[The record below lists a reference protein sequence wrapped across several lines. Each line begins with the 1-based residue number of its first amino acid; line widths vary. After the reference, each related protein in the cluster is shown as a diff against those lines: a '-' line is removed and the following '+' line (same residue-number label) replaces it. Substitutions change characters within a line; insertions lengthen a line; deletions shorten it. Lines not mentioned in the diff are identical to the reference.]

1 MSQPV
6 WITPTG
12 QLGVI
17 PEGIFYRQTML
28 ADADPLFTITCT
40 ATSAVTNRI
49 TCNSTAGM
57 YAELD
62 VEFSGNVFGGIVPG
76 RRYYVISVVNATEF
90 VIGETAESTTPIA
103 LTTDT
108 GSMTADLKQEVYYKI
123 ISGTLPLGIQCSA
136 NGLIIGVPKAVASL
150 QGVPF
155 PVNRNVTSKFTLRA
169 YTENFVNNAFVL
181 DRFRDR
187 TFELTV
193 TGNNIPVFV
202 APPGS
207 FASNNSATFTG
218 AINGTQLIVS
228 EIQTGTVQNGM
239 VIRGTDIVPGTTIVG
254 TGTASG
260 GIGTY
265 TVNISQQNI
274 GAAITGWVG
283 VYYDGDL
290 VDLQFAY
297 TDVDPNETVIVRL
310 AAGAFPAGLTLSTT
324 GRLYGYI
331 EPFAD
336 VESPVGYDE
345 TPLSGPPYDFLTS
358 AISTSYQ
365 FTLEVTDGKL
375 GTLRQFSIFVY
386 NRADLTADTTTI
398 TSDNTFVTADENTE
412 RAPFLLNAYPTSLG
426 IVRSD
431 NYFAYQFRGDD
442 YDTVDITYA
451 ISVNEGV
458 GLPPG
463 LELDPNSGWYYGF
476 IPDQGL
482 TEITYSFNIQVSQTD
497 NPLVV
502 SQLYPFTLTIT
513 GVTDSEVSWI
523 TPSDLGIIENG
534 STSILNVEAVN
545 RGGATM
551 KYRLAS
557 GEFNQLPQGLTL
569 LPTGEI
575 AGRTTFNTFA
585 VDLGFTT
592 FDATQSN
599 ITGISETN
607 FDTEFT
613 FTVNAYAEDTGQLL
627 YNVASV
633 NITDGGS
640 GYSSI
645 NLPTLAFSSPVGA
658 TAVTAVGNAV
668 VTGSAI
674 TAVTLTEQGAGYTS
688 APTITVTQGFGGS
701 GAVLTP
707 VMQVT
712 GQRDAISVFKTFTV
726 KVYREYNY
734 PYQNLFCLAMPPAND
749 RLLINE
755 LLDNEEIFVPSYIY
769 RPDDANFGKSTQV
782 KYEHAYGLAP
792 DTIDQYV
799 SSLYEN
805 HYWKNLVLGE
815 INTAQ
820 ALDAA
825 GNIIY
830 EVVYSKIIDNLVN
843 AAGQSVAKIVN
854 LPYTIIDPAD
864 GSSQITQVYPNSLIN
879 MRDQVIDVVGQISTK
894 LPIWMTSKQTNGRVL
909 GFTPSWVICYTQP
922 GRSAQIAYY
931 IQEYFAKQLNS
942 VDFKV
947 DRYVLDRTLSE
958 NWDPIDQKWTPAGSL
973 TTFDFFNTA
982 GYVNLGQVQCATNLA
997 YVDVNFRTQEEIN
1010 ALGGI
1015 DGVTWFEIEG
1025 QAPPAGTKV
1034 VLTTGTKIIFVQQEN
1049 FQNLTVT
1056 EAWQEYLQRFDDP
1069 ASYDETG
1076 ALFDESY
1083 TIPGG
1088 YTVDC
1093 TATSASNNRITCT
1106 DTTGMTAGDTIWFTG
1121 DTFGDVTVFSS
1132 NNQIYYILS
1141 VVNGT
1146 QFTITDTVDGTTEV
1160 VLTTDT
1166 GSMTA
1171 NWGNYRM
1178 DIYEVTVNAGSTAS
1192 DPAYITLSTLQQ
1204 IAPNDYVT
1212 VTQGAYYN
1220 TAQLYRPTAPGP
1232 GFTLISWLPL
1242 ITSITVVGN
1251 QTTFDQASMQFIA
1264 PVDTYTTSDALDK
1277 YLVFPKANILV

>member
-6 WITPTG
+6 WITPAG
-12 QLGVI
+12 PLGVI

-28 ADADPLFTITCT
+28 ATAEPLFTITCT

-62 VEFSGNVFGGIVPG
+62 IEFAGNVFGGIVSG
-76 RRYYVISVVNATEF
+76 KRYYVISVVNATQF
-90 VIGETAESTTPIA
+90 VIGETTKSTTPIA
-103 LTTDT
+103 LTTAT
-108 GSMTADLKQEVYYKI
+108 GSMTADLRQEVYYKI
-123 ISGTLPLGIQCSA
+123 ISGTLPQGIQCSA
-136 NGLIIGVPKAVASL
+136 NGLIIGVPKAIASL

-181 DRFRDR
+181 DRIRDR

-193 TGNNIPVFV
+193 TGNNVPTFV

-218 AINGTQLIVS
+218 ALNGTKLTIS
-228 EIQTGTVQNGM
+228 EIQSGTVQNGM
-239 VIRGTDIVPGTTIVG
+239 VIRGTNIVPGTTIVS

-260 GIGTY
+260 GIGIY
-265 TVNISQQNI
+265 TVNISQQNT

-290 VDLQFAY
+290 VDLQFSY

-310 AAGAFPAGLTLSTT
+310 ASGAFPAGLTLSPT

-331 EPFAD
+331 EPAANVD
-336 VESPVGYDE
+336 AVIGYDE
-345 TPLSGPPYDFLTS
+345 TPLSGPPYDFLTA
-358 AISTSYQ
+358 AISKNYQ

-375 GTLRQFSIFVY
+375 GTLREFSIFVY
-386 NRADLTADTTTI
+386 NRLDLTADTTTI

-412 RAPFLLNAYPTSLG
+412 RAPFLLNAFPTSLG
-426 IVRSD
+426 TVRSD

-442 YDTVDITYA
+442 YDTVGITYS

-463 LELDPNSGWYYGF
+463 LVLDPSSGWYYGF

-497 NPLVV
+497 NPSIA

-513 GVTDSEVSWI
+513 GVTDSEVTWI
-523 TPSDLGIIENG
+523 TPSDLGVIENG

-557 GEFNQLPQGLTL
+557 GEYNQLPQGLTL

-607 FDTEFT
+607 FDTEFI
-613 FTVNAYAEDTGQLL
+613 FTINAYAEDTGQLL

-633 NITDGGS
+633 NITNGGS
-640 GYSSI
+640 GYSTI
-645 NLPTLAFSSPVGA
+645 NLPTLQFSSPVGA

-688 APTITVTQGFGGS
+688 PPTVTVTQGFGGS

-726 KVYREYNY
+726 KVYRAYNY

-755 LLDNEEIFVPSYIY
+755 LLDDPEIFVPSYIY

-792 DTIDQYV
+792 DTLDQYV

-830 EVVYSKIIDNLVN
+830 EVVYSRIIDNLVN
-843 AAGQSVAKIVN
+843 DAGQSVAKIVN

-864 GSSQITQVYPNSLIN
+864 GSSQVTQVYPNSLIN

-931 IQEYFAKQLNS
+931 IQQYFAKQLNS

-947 DRYVLDRTLSE
+947 DRYVLDRTLSK
-958 NWDPIDQKWTPAGSL
+958 NWDPVDQKWTPAGSL
-973 TTFDFFNTA
+973 TTFDFNNTA
-982 GYVNLGQVQCATNLA
+982 GYVNLGQVQAATNLA
-997 YVDVNFRTQEEIN
+997 YVDVNFRTQEQIN
-1010 ALGGI
+1010 AVGGI
-1015 DGVTWFEIEG
+1015 DGLTWFEIEG

-1034 VLTTGTKIIFVQQEN
+1034 VLTTGTKIIFVQQQN
-1049 FQNLTVT
+1049 FQNYTVT
-1056 EAWQEYLQRFDDP
+1056 EAWQEYVQRFDDP
-1069 ASYDETG
+1069 ASYDQTG
-1076 ALFDESY
+1076 TLFDESY

-1088 YTVDC
+1088 YTVTC
-1093 TATSASNNRITCT
+1093 TATSSSNNRITCT
-1106 DTTGMTAGDTIWFTG
+1106 STTGMTAGDTIWFTG
-1121 DTFGDVTVFSS
+1121 DTFGDVAVFAT
-1132 NNQIYYILS
+1132 NNQVYYILS

-1146 QFTITDTVDGTTEV
+1146 QFTITDTLDGTTPV

-1178 DIYEVTVNAGSTAS
+1178 DIYEVTVNAGTDAS
-1192 DPAYITLSTLQQ
+1192 DPAYISLTPLQQ
-1204 IAPNDYVT
+1204 IAPNSYVT

-1242 ITSITVVGN
+1242 ITSITVVGD

-1264 PVDTYTTSDALDK
+1264 PVDMYTTSDALDK

>member
-1 MSQPV
+1 MSQPI
-6 WITPTG
+6 WITPAG
-12 QLGVI
+12 LLGVI

-28 ADADPLFTITCT
+28 ATADPLFAISCT
-40 ATSAVTNRI
+40 ATSASTNRI

-62 VEFSGNVFGGIVPG
+62 IVFHGNVFGGIVPG
-76 RRYYVISVVNATEF
+76 RRYYVISVVNATDF

-103 LTTDT
+103 LITAN
-108 GSMTADLKQEVYYKI
+108 GSMTADLRQEVYYKI
-123 ISGTLPLGIQCSA
+123 ISGTLPPGIQCSA
-136 NGLIIGVPKAVASL
+136 NGLIIGVPQAVASL

-169 YTENFVNNAFVL
+169 YTENFVNNVAVL
-181 DRFRDR
+181 DRLRDR

-193 TGNNIPVFV
+193 TGNNVPTFV

-228 EIQTGTVQNGM
+228 QIQSGTVQNGM
-239 VIRGTDIVPGTTIVG
+239 VIRGIDIVPGTTIVS
-254 TGTASG
+254 TGTANG
-260 GIGTY
+260 GIGIY

-297 TDVDPNETVIVRL
+297 TDVDPNESVTVRL
-310 AAGAFPAGLTLSTT
+310 ASGAFPAGLTLSPT

-331 EPFAD
+331 APAANVD
-336 VESPVGYDE
+336 VAIGYDE
-345 TPLSGPPYDFLTS
+345 TPLSAPPYDFLTA
-358 AISTSYQ
+358 AISKNYQ
-365 FTLEVTDGKL
+365 FSLEVTDGKL
-375 GTLRQFSIFVY
+375 GTLREFSIYVY
-386 NRADLTADTTTI
+386 NRLDLTADTTTI

-426 IVRSD
+426 VVRSD

-442 YDTVDITYA
+442 YDTVDITYS
-451 ISVNEGV
+451 ISVNQGV

-463 LELDPNSGWYYGF
+463 LELDPTSGWYYGF

-482 TEITYSFNIQVSQTD
+482 TEIAYSFNIQVSQTD
-497 NPLVV
+497 NASVV

-513 GVTDSEVSWI
+513 GVTDSEVTWI
-523 TPSDLGIIENG
+523 TPSNLGVIENG
-534 STSILNVEAVN
+534 STSILNVAAVN
-545 RGGATM
+545 RGGAIM

-557 GEFNQLPQGLTL
+557 GEYNQLPQGLTL
-569 LPTGEI
+569 LPTGDI

-613 FTVNAYAEDTGQLL
+613 FTVNAYAEDTEQLL

-640 GYSSI
+640 GYNPGNS
-645 NLPTLAFSSPVGA
+645 PTLQFSSPVGA
-658 TAVTAVGNAV
+658 TAVTAVGNAL
-668 VTGSAI
+668 VTGSSI
-674 TAVTLTEQGAGYTS
+674 TAVTLIEQGAGYTLP
-688 APTITVTQGFGGS
+688 PTITVTQGFGGS

-712 GQRDAISVFKTFTV
+712 GQRDAISVFRTFTV
-726 KVYREYNY
+726 KVYRAYNY

-749 RLLINE
+749 RLLINQ
-755 LLDNEEIFVPSYIY
+755 LLDNEEIFVPSYVY

-782 KYEHAYGLAP
+782 RYEHAYGLAP
-792 DTIDQYV
+792 DTVDQYV
-799 SSLYEN
+799 SSLYQN

-815 INTAQ
+815 IRTAQ
-820 ALDAA
+820 ALDAV
-825 GNIIY
+825 GNTIY
-830 EVVYSKIIDNLVN
+830 EVVYCQIIDNLVN
-843 AAGQSVAKIVN
+843 AVGQSVAKIVN

-864 GSSQITQVYPNSLIN
+864 GSSQVTQVYPNSLIN

-894 LPIWMTSKQTNGRVL
+894 LPRWMTSKQTNGRVL
-909 GFTPSWVICYTQP
+909 GFTPSWVVCYTQP

-931 IQEYFAKQLNS
+931 IQQYFARQLNS
-942 VDFKV
+942 VDFKI
-947 DRYVLDRTLSE
+947 DRYVLDRTLSQ
-958 NWDPIDQKWTPAGSL
+958 NWDPVDQKWTPAGSL
-973 TTFDFFNTA
+973 TTFDFNNTA
-982 GYVNLGQVQCATNLA
+982 GYVNLGQVQAATNLA
-997 YVDVNFRTQEEIN
+997 YVDINFQTQEEIN
-1010 ALGGI
+1010 AVGGI
-1015 DGVTWFEIEG
+1015 DGTTWLDIEG
-1025 QAPPAGTKV
+1025 QSPPAGTKV
-1034 VLTTGTKIIFVQQEN
+1034 VLATGTKIIFVQQEN
-1049 FQNLTVT
+1049 FQNYTVT
-1056 EAWQEYLQRFDDP
+1056 EAWQNYVQRFDDP
-1069 ASYDETG
+1069 GSYDETG
-1076 ALFDESY
+1076 TLFDESY

-1088 YTVDC
+1088 FTVTC
-1093 TATSASNNRITCT
+1093 TATSSSNNRITCT
-1106 DTTGMTAGDTIWFTG
+1106 STTGMTAGDTIWFTG
-1121 DTFGDVTVFSS
+1121 EVLGDLAVFAS
-1132 NNQIYYILS
+1132 NNQAYFILS

-1146 QFTITDTVDGTTEV
+1146 QFTITNTIDGTTAV

-1178 DIYEVTVNAGSTAS
+1178 DIYEVTVNAGATAL
-1192 DPAYITLSTLQQ
+1192 DPAYVTLSPYQQ
-1204 IAPNDYVT
+1204 IAPNRYVT
-1212 VTQGAYYN
+1212 VTQGEYYN

-1232 GFTLISWLPL
+1232 GLTRISWLPL

-1251 QTTFDQASMQFIA
+1251 QTTFDQASLQFIA
-1264 PVDTYTTSDALDK
+1264 PVDMYTTSDALDK

>member
-265 TVNISQQNI
+265 TVNISQQNT

>member
-265 TVNISQQNI
+265 TVNISQQNT

-310 AAGAFPAGLTLSTT
+310 AAGALPAGLTLSTT

-726 KVYREYNY
+726 KVYRAYNY

-1251 QTTFDQASMQFIA
+1251 QTTFDQDSMQFIA

>member
-1 MSQPV
+1 MAQPA
-6 WITPTG
+6 WITPAG
-12 QLGVI
+12 PLGVI
-17 PEGIFYRQTML
+17 PEGIFYRQTLL
-28 ADADPLFTITCT
+28 ADSDPLFNVECT
-40 ATSAVTNRI
+40 ATSAATNRI
-49 TCNSTAGM
+49 TCASTAGM
-57 YAELD
+57 YTDLNIM
-62 VEFSGNVFGGIVPG
+62 FTGNVFGGVSDQV
-76 RRYYVISVVNATEF
+76 RYFVLEVVSATEF
-90 VIGETAESTTPIA
+90 TITQTEFSTTPVE

-108 GSMTADLKQEVYYKI
+108 GTMTGVVKQHIYYRL
-123 ISGTLPLGIQCSA
+123 ISGTLPQGVQCSD

-155 PVNRNVTSKFTLRA
+155 PVNRNVTSKFTIRA
-169 YTENFVNNAFVL
+169 YTQNLVNNALVL
-181 DRFRDR
+181 DRIRDR

-193 TGNNIPVFV
+193 TGNNVPVFI
-202 APPGS
+202 APPES
-207 FASNNSATFTG
+207 FASNNSAAFTG

-228 EIQTGTVQNGM
+228 QIQSGTVQNGM
-239 VIRGTDIVPGTTIVG
+239 VIRGTDIVPGTTIVS

-265 TVNISQQNI
+265 TVNISQQNT

-297 TDVDPNETVIVRL
+297 TDVDPNENVIVRL
-310 AAGAFPAGLTLSTT
+310 ASGSFPAGLTLSPK

-331 EPFAD
+331 EPAPNID
-336 VESPVGYDE
+336 AAIGYDQ
-345 TPLSGPPYDFLTS
+345 TPLSGPPYDFLTP
-358 AISTSYQ
+358 AISKSYQ

-426 IVRSD
+426 TVRSD

-463 LELDPNSGWYYGF
+463 LLLDPKSGWYYGF
-476 IPDQGL
+476 IPDSGL

-497 NPLVV
+497 NPSIV

-513 GVTDSEVSWI
+513 GVTDSEVTWI
-523 TPSDLGIIENG
+523 TPSNLGVIENG
-534 STSILNVEAVN
+534 STSILSVEAVN
-545 RGGATM
+545 RGGAAL

-569 LPTGEI
+569 LPSGEI

-633 NITDGGS
+633 DVTVGGL

-645 NLPTLAFSSPVGA
+645 NLPTLEFSSPVGA
-658 TAVTAVGNAV
+658 TAVTAVGTAV

-726 KVYREYNY
+726 KVYRAYNY
-734 PYQNLFCLAMPPAND
+734 PYQNLFCLGMPPAND
-749 RLLINE
+749 RLLINQ

-792 DTIDQYV
+792 DTVDQYV

-825 GNIIY
+825 GNVIY
-830 EVVYSKIIDNLVN
+830 EVVYSRIIDNLVN

-864 GSSQITQVYPNSLIN
+864 GSSQVTQVYPNSLIN

-931 IQEYFAKQLNS
+931 IQQYFAQQLNF

-947 DRYVLDRTLSE
+947 DRYVLDRTLSK
-958 NWDPIDQKWTPAGSL
+958 NWDPVDQKWTPKGSL
-973 TTFDFFNTA
+973 TTFDFYNVA
-982 GYVNLGQVQCATNLA
+982 GYVNLGQVQAATNLA
-997 YVDVNFRTQEEIN
+997 YVDIAFRTQEEIN

-1015 DGVTWFEIEG
+1015 DGLTWFEVEG
-1025 QAPPAGTKV
+1025 QAPPVGTKV
-1034 VLTTGTKIIFVQQEN
+1034 VLTTGTKIIFVQQ
-1049 FQNLTVT
+1049 QNYQDYTVT
-1056 EAWQEYLQRFDDP
+1056 QAWQNYVQRFDDP
-1069 ASYDETG
+1069 ASYDQTG
-1076 ALFDESY
+1076 TLFDESY

-1088 YTVDC
+1088 YTVEC
-1093 TATSASNNRITCT
+1093 TATTAGNDRITCT
-1106 DTTGMTAGDTIWFTG
+1106 STTDMTVGDTIWFTG
-1121 DTFGDVTVFSS
+1121 DTFGDVTAFSGS
-1132 NNQIYYILS
+1132 NQIYYILS

-1146 QFTITDTVDGTTEV
+1146 QFTITDTIDGTTPV
-1160 VLTTDT
+1160 VLSTDT
-1166 GSMTA
+1166 GSMNA

-1178 DIYEVTVNAGSTAS
+1178 DIYEVTVNAGATAS
-1192 DPAYITLSTLQQ
+1192 DPAYITLSPLQQ
-1204 IAPNDYVT
+1204 IAPNRYVT

-1242 ITSITVVGN
+1242 ITTITVIGD
-1251 QTTFDQASMQFIA
+1251 QTTFDQDSMQFIA
-1264 PVDTYTTSDALDK
+1264 PVDMYTTSDALDK